1 MLIIIF
7 IVSSISETKDTILV
21 DKTTFCGVHVYLF
34 FKYHKK
40 NLGSLNSIFN
50 ISTLKCH

>member
-7 IVSSISETKDTILV
+7 IVSSITETKDTILV
-21 DKTTFCGVHVYLF
+21 DKTTFCGVDVYLF

-40 NLGSLNSIFN
+40 IDGSSFVNTHLIE
-50 ISTLKCH
+50 KEYG